1 MGQLGFNLGP
11 EQGTR
16 LMEETE
22 DSKDKE
28 KPNKIVPKLKT
39 VKYQKA

>member
-1 MGQLGFNLGP
+1 MRQLVFSREP

-22 DSKDKE
+22 DSKDEE

-39 VKYQKA
+39 VKSQKA